1 MSSFLLCGPCSQTS
15 VSSSSLSL
23 SSRRHVRNDGS
34 NTSFSAVLAT
44 QHQRKPAGKRNALK
58 IVSMGNVNEGGVF
71 APLVVAIRPI
81 IGVKRFNQLR
91 GKAISLHSQ
100 VIGDFCS
107 EFGATTKQRQK
118 LIKTAKAN
126 GGRLGFLAWCDRFAR
141 RAFEDEWK
149 VSISVLLP
157 RNRNDEMHVM
167 CKREKRGM
175 RKRERE
181 REMCCVVISFTI
193 ITTKQNLL
201 LKLKKLKLAR
211 NSNAVLVE

>member
-1 MSSFLLCGPCSQTS
+1 MSSFLLCGPCSAS

-34 NTSFSAVLAT
+34 NNSFSAVLAT

-157 RNRNDEMHVM
+157 RNRNDEMHVI

-181 REMCCVVISFTI
+181 RERCVA
-193 ITTKQNLL
+193 L
-201 LKLKKLKLAR
+201 
-211 NSNAVLVE
+211 

>member
-1 MSSFLLCGPCSQTS
+1 MDEEELQIWRSRVRKLHLLNPKLLSQKNSSSRQFLFLWSRRDVAVPPKVIFSLLDASTRQQHFKALDNNKRSNMSSFLLCGPCSAS
-15 VSSSSLSL
+15 VSSSSLLL
-23 SSRRHVRNDGS
+23 SSRRHATNDGS
-34 NTSFSAVLAT
+34 NSFSTVLAT
-44 QHQRKPAGKRNALK
+44 QNQRKTAGKSNALK

-126 GGRLGFLAWCDRFAR
+126 GGRLGFLA
-141 RAFEDEWK
+141 
-149 VSISVLLP
+149 
-157 RNRNDEMHVM
+157 
-167 CKREKRGM
+167 
-175 RKRERE
+175 
-181 REMCCVVISFTI
+181 
-193 ITTKQNLL
+193 
-201 LKLKKLKLAR
+201 
-211 NSNAVLVE
+211 

>member
-1 MSSFLLCGPCSQTS
+1 MSSFLLCGPCSAS
-15 VSSSSLSL
+15 VSSSSLLL
-23 SSRRHVRNDGS
+23 SSRRHATNDGS
-34 NTSFSAVLAT
+34 NSFSTVLAT
-44 QHQRKPAGKRNALK
+44 QNQRKTAGKSNALK

-181 REMCCVVISFTI
+181 RDVLRGNLFYY
-193 ITTKQNLL
+193 LL
-201 LKLKKLKLAR
+201 LLSKIY
-211 NSNAVLVE
+211 S

>member
-34 NTSFSAVLAT
+34 NNSFSAVLAT
-44 QHQRKPAGKRNALK
+44 QNQRKPAGKRNALK
-58 IVSMGNVNEGGVF
+58 IVSMGNVNEGGVL

-157 RNRNDEMHVM
+157 RNRNDEMHVI

-181 REMCCVVISFTI
+181 RERCVA
-193 ITTKQNLL
+193 L
-201 LKLKKLKLAR
+201 
-211 NSNAVLVE
+211 

>member
-1 MSSFLLCGPCSQTS
+1 MNILLINGPNLNLLGTREKEVYGSK
-15 VSSSSLSL
+15 SLEDIQQDL
-23 SSRRHVRNDGS
+23 S
-34 NTSFSAVLAT
+34 VLAT
-44 QHQRKPAGKRNALK
+44 QNQRKPAGKRNALK

-126 GGRLGFLAWCDRFAR
+126 GGRLGFLA
-141 RAFEDEWK
+141 
-149 VSISVLLP
+149 
-157 RNRNDEMHVM
+157 
-167 CKREKRGM
+167 
-175 RKRERE
+175 
-181 REMCCVVISFTI
+181 
-193 ITTKQNLL
+193 
-201 LKLKKLKLAR
+201 
-211 NSNAVLVE
+211 

>member
-1 MSSFLLCGPCSQTS
+1 MSSFLLCGPCSAS

-23 SSRRHVRNDGS
+23 SSRRHARNDGS
-34 NTSFSAVLAT
+34 NNSFSTVLAT
-44 QHQRKPAGKRNALK
+44 QNQRKPAGKRNALK

-126 GGRLGFLAWCDRFAR
+126 GGRLGFLA
-141 RAFEDEWK
+141 
-149 VSISVLLP
+149 
-157 RNRNDEMHVM
+157 
-167 CKREKRGM
+167 
-175 RKRERE
+175 
-181 REMCCVVISFTI
+181 
-193 ITTKQNLL
+193 
-201 LKLKKLKLAR
+201 
-211 NSNAVLVE
+211 

>member
-1 MSSFLLCGPCSQTS
+1 MSSFLLCGPCSGS
-15 VSSSSLSL
+15 VSSSSLLL
-23 SSRRHVRNDGS
+23 SSRRNVTGDGS
-34 NTSFSAVLAT
+34 NISSKNSTVLAT
-44 QHQRKPAGKRNALK
+44 HQQRKTAGKNALK

-141 RAFEDEWK
+141 LKTNETYRIRF
-149 VSISVLLP
+149 
-157 RNRNDEMHVM
+157 
-167 CKREKRGM
+167 
-175 RKRERE
+175 
-181 REMCCVVISFTI
+181 
-193 ITTKQNLL
+193 ITAQQ
-201 LKLKKLKLAR
+201 
-211 NSNAVLVE
+211 E

>member
-34 NTSFSAVLAT
+34 NNSFSAVLAT

-193 ITTKQNLL
+193 TTKQNLL

>member
-1 MSSFLLCGPCSQTS
+1 MSSFLLCGPCSAS
-15 VSSSSLSL
+15 VSSSSLLL
-23 SSRRHVRNDGS
+23 SSRRHVTNDGS
-34 NTSFSAVLAT
+34 NSFSTVLAT

-141 RAFEDEWK
+141 RAFEDWWK
-149 VSISVLLP
+149 VSNPFYYRAKGIMKCTWYTSA
-157 RNRNDEMHVM
+157 R
-167 CKREKRGM
+167 REEWE
-175 RKRERE
+175 RERE
-181 REMCCVVISFTI
+181 REMCRVVISFTI

>member
-34 NTSFSAVLAT
+34 NNSFSAVLAT
-44 QHQRKPAGKRNALK
+44 QHQRKPAGKRNAVK

-201 LKLKKLKLAR
+201 LKL
-211 NSNAVLVE
+211 N

>member
-1 MSSFLLCGPCSQTS
+1 MSSFLLCGPCSAS
-15 VSSSSLSL
+15 VSSSSLLL
-23 SSRRHVRNDGS
+23 SSRRHATNDGS
-34 NTSFSAVLAT
+34 NSFSTVLAT
-44 QHQRKPAGKRNALK
+44 QNQRKPAGKRNALK

-157 RNRNDEMHVM
+157 RNRNDEMHVI
-167 CKREKRGM
+167 CKREKGGM

>member
-1 MSSFLLCGPCSQTS
+1 MSSFLLCGPCSAS
-15 VSSSSLSL
+15 VSSSSLPL
-23 SSRRHVRNDGS
+23 SSRRRVTSDGS
-34 NTSFSAVLAT
+34 NSFSTVLAT
-44 QHQRKPAGKRNALK
+44 HQSRRKTASGKNALK

-126 GGRLGFLAWCDRFAR
+126 GGRLGFLA
-141 RAFEDEWK
+141 
-149 VSISVLLP
+149 
-157 RNRNDEMHVM
+157 
-167 CKREKRGM
+167 
-175 RKRERE
+175 
-181 REMCCVVISFTI
+181 
-193 ITTKQNLL
+193 
-201 LKLKKLKLAR
+201 
-211 NSNAVLVE
+211 

>member
-1 MSSFLLCGPCSQTS
+1 MSSFLLCGPCSAS
-15 VSSSSLSL
+15 VSSSSLPL
-23 SSRRHVRNDGS
+23 SSRRRVTSDGS
-34 NTSFSAVLAT
+34 NSFSTVLAT
-44 QHQRKPAGKRNALK
+44 HQSRRKTAASGKNALK

-126 GGRLGFLAWCDRFAR
+126 GGRLGFLA
-141 RAFEDEWK
+141 
-149 VSISVLLP
+149 
-157 RNRNDEMHVM
+157 
-167 CKREKRGM
+167 
-175 RKRERE
+175 
-181 REMCCVVISFTI
+181 
-193 ITTKQNLL
+193 
-201 LKLKKLKLAR
+201 
-211 NSNAVLVE
+211 

>member
-1 MSSFLLCGPCSQTS
+1 MSSFLLCGPCSAS
-15 VSSSSLSL
+15 VSSSSLLL
-23 SSRRHVRNDGS
+23 SSRRHATNDGS
-34 NTSFSAVLAT
+34 NSFSTVLAT
-44 QHQRKPAGKRNALK
+44 QNQRKPAGKSNALK

-126 GGRLGFLAWCDRFAR
+126 GGRLGFLAWCDRFAL
-141 RAFEDEWK
+141 RAFEDWWK

-157 RNRNDEMHVM
+157 RNRNNEMHVI

-181 REMCCVVISFTI
+181 RCVV
-193 ITTKQNLL
+193 L
-201 LKLKKLKLAR
+201 
-211 NSNAVLVE
+211 

>member
-1 MSSFLLCGPCSQTS
+1 MSSFLLCGPCSAS

-23 SSRRHVRNDGS
+23 SSRRHATGDGS
-34 NTSFSAVLAT
+34 NSFSTVLAT
-44 QHQRKPAGKRNALK
+44 HHQRKPAGKRALK

-126 GGRLGFLAWCDRFAR
+126 GGRLGFLA
-141 RAFEDEWK
+141 
-149 VSISVLLP
+149 
-157 RNRNDEMHVM
+157 
-167 CKREKRGM
+167 
-175 RKRERE
+175 
-181 REMCCVVISFTI
+181 
-193 ITTKQNLL
+193 
-201 LKLKKLKLAR
+201 
-211 NSNAVLVE
+211 

>member
-1 MSSFLLCGPCSQTS
+1 MSSFLLCGVCSQTS

-44 QHQRKPAGKRNALK
+44 QHQRKPSSAGKRNAVK

-181 REMCCVVISFTI
+181 RDVLRC
-193 ITTKQNLL
+193 NLFYYFYYY
-201 LKLKKLKLAR
+201 
-211 NSNAVLVE
+211 

>member
-1 MSSFLLCGPCSQTS
+1 MSSFLLCGVCSQTS

-44 QHQRKPAGKRNALK
+44 QHQRKPAGKRNAVK

-141 RAFEDEWK
+141 LKTDERYRFPFYYRATGIMKCTWYA
-149 VSISVLLP
+149 S
-157 RNRNDEMHVM
+157 
-167 CKREKRGM
+167 
-175 RKRERE
+175 
-181 REMCCVVISFTI
+181 
-193 ITTKQNLL
+193 
-201 LKLKKLKLAR
+201 AR
-211 NSNAVLVE
+211 R

>member
-1 MSSFLLCGPCSQTS
+1 MSSFLLCGPCSAS
-15 VSSSSLSL
+15 VSSSSLLL
-23 SSRRHVRNDGS
+23 SSRRHATNDGS
-34 NTSFSAVLAT
+34 NSFSTVLAT
-44 QHQRKPAGKRNALK
+44 QNQRKPAGKRNALK

-157 RNRNDEMHVM
+157 RNRNDEMHVI

>member
-34 NTSFSAVLAT
+34 NNSFSAVLAT
-44 QHQRKPAGKRNALK
+44 QHQRKPSSAGKRNAVK

-126 GGRLGFLAWCDRFAR
+126 GGRLGFLA
-141 RAFEDEWK
+141 
-149 VSISVLLP
+149 
-157 RNRNDEMHVM
+157 
-167 CKREKRGM
+167 
-175 RKRERE
+175 
-181 REMCCVVISFTI
+181 
-193 ITTKQNLL
+193 
-201 LKLKKLKLAR
+201 
-211 NSNAVLVE
+211 

>member
-1 MSSFLLCGPCSQTS
+1 MSSFLLCGPCSAS
-15 VSSSSLSL
+15 VSSSFLLL
-23 SSRRHVRNDGS
+23 SSRRHVTNDGS
-34 NTSFSAVLAT
+34 NSFSTVLAT
-44 QHQRKPAGKRNALK
+44 HHHQRKTAGGKRALK

-126 GGRLGFLAWCDRFAR
+126 GGRLGFLA
-141 RAFEDEWK
+141 
-149 VSISVLLP
+149 
-157 RNRNDEMHVM
+157 
-167 CKREKRGM
+167 
-175 RKRERE
+175 
-181 REMCCVVISFTI
+181 
-193 ITTKQNLL
+193 
-201 LKLKKLKLAR
+201 
-211 NSNAVLVE
+211 

>member
-1 MSSFLLCGPCSQTS
+1 MSSFLLCGPCSAS
-15 VSSSSLSL
+15 VSSSSLL
-23 SSRRHVRNDGS
+23 SSRRNVTGDGS
-34 NTSFSAVLAT
+34 NISSKSSKVLAT
-44 QHQRKPAGKRNALK
+44 HRQRKTTGKSLK

-126 GGRLGFLAWCDRFAR
+126 GGRLGFLA
-141 RAFEDEWK
+141 
-149 VSISVLLP
+149 
-157 RNRNDEMHVM
+157 
-167 CKREKRGM
+167 
-175 RKRERE
+175 
-181 REMCCVVISFTI
+181 
-193 ITTKQNLL
+193 
-201 LKLKKLKLAR
+201 
-211 NSNAVLVE
+211 

>member
-1 MSSFLLCGPCSQTS
+1 MSSFLLCGPCSAS
-15 VSSSSLSL
+15 VSSSSLPL
-23 SSRRHVRNDGS
+23 SSRRRVTSDGS
-34 NTSFSAVLAT
+34 NSFSTVLAT
-44 QHQRKPAGKRNALK
+44 HQSRRKTASGKNALK

-126 GGRLGFLAWCDRFAR
+126 GGGLDFWRDAIASRFAR
-141 RAFEDEWK
+141 
-149 VSISVLLP
+149 V
-157 RNRNDEMHVM
+157 
-167 CKREKRGM
+167 
-175 RKRERE
+175 
-181 REMCCVVISFTI
+181 
-193 ITTKQNLL
+193 
-201 LKLKKLKLAR
+201 
-211 NSNAVLVE
+211 

>member
-1 MSSFLLCGPCSQTS
+1 MSSFLLCGPCSAS
-15 VSSSSLSL
+15 VSSSSLLL
-23 SSRRHVRNDGS
+23 SSRRHATNDGS
-34 NTSFSAVLAT
+34 NSFSTVLAT
-44 QHQRKPAGKRNALK
+44 QNQRKPAGKRNAVK

-126 GGRLGFLAWCDRFAR
+126 GGRLGFLA
-141 RAFEDEWK
+141 
-149 VSISVLLP
+149 
-157 RNRNDEMHVM
+157 
-167 CKREKRGM
+167 
-175 RKRERE
+175 
-181 REMCCVVISFTI
+181 
-193 ITTKQNLL
+193 
-201 LKLKKLKLAR
+201 
-211 NSNAVLVE
+211 

>member
-1 MSSFLLCGPCSQTS
+1 MNILLINGPNLNLLGTREKEVYGSK
-15 VSSSSLSL
+15 SLEDIQQDL
-23 SSRRHVRNDGS
+23 S
-34 NTSFSAVLAT
+34 VLAT
-44 QHQRKPAGKRNALK
+44 QNQRKPAGKSNALK

-126 GGRLGFLAWCDRFAR
+126 GGRLGFLA
-141 RAFEDEWK
+141 
-149 VSISVLLP
+149 
-157 RNRNDEMHVM
+157 
-167 CKREKRGM
+167 
-175 RKRERE
+175 
-181 REMCCVVISFTI
+181 
-193 ITTKQNLL
+193 
-201 LKLKKLKLAR
+201 
-211 NSNAVLVE
+211 

>member
-23 SSRRHVRNDGS
+23 SSRHLHVRNDGS
-34 NTSFSAVLAT
+34 NNSFSTVLAT
-44 QHQRKPAGKRNALK
+44 QHQRKPSSGKRNALK

-181 REMCCVVISFTI
+181 REMCCDVISFTI

-201 LKLKKLKLAR
+201 
-211 NSNAVLVE
+211 

>member
-1 MSSFLLCGPCSQTS
+1 MSSFLLCGPCSAS
-15 VSSSSLSL
+15 VSSSSLPL
-23 SSRRHVRNDGS
+23 SSRRRVTSDGS
-34 NTSFSAVLAT
+34 NSFSTVLAT
-44 QHQRKPAGKRNALK
+44 HQSRRKTASGKNALK

-126 GGRLGFLAWCDRFAR
+126 GGRLGFLAWCDRFALC
-141 RAFEDEWK
+141 AFED
-149 VSISVLLP
+149 
-157 RNRNDEMHVM
+157 
-167 CKREKRGM
+167 
-175 RKRERE
+175 
-181 REMCCVVISFTI
+181 
-193 ITTKQNLL
+193 
-201 LKLKKLKLAR
+201 
-211 NSNAVLVE
+211 

>member
-1 MSSFLLCGPCSQTS
+1 MSSFLLCGPCSAS
-15 VSSSSLSL
+15 VSSSSLLL
-23 SSRRHVRNDGS
+23 SSRRHATNDGS
-34 NTSFSAVLAT
+34 NSFSTVLAT
-44 QHQRKPAGKRNALK
+44 QNQRKPAGKSNAVK

-157 RNRNDEMHVM
+157 RNRNDEMHVI